1 MKRWLAGVVLAA
13 GAALVPSG
21 AVAGN
26 QETAER
32 IAAALAQSGHLH
44 RYQIAVLC
52 QDRTVWLHGNVA
64 NREQMDIAL
73 QVAFKSPE
81 VRRVVNRL
89 DVVTG
94 DGPQVALRP
103 KAAPT
108 RASRPIVADR
118 LMPLPELPAGKG
130 IDSTVGMSPLRLVAD
145 WSDAD
150 APPAPAT
157 VIAPARH
164 RRPSP

>member
-21 AVAGN
+21 AIAGN

-32 IAAALAQSGHLH
+32 IAATLAQSGHLH
-44 RYQIAVLC
+44 RYHIAVLC

-64 NREQMDIAL
+64 SQEQVNIAL
-73 QVAFKSPE
+73 QLAFKFPE

-94 DGPQVALRP
+94 DGPKVALRP
-103 KAAPT
+103 KATPT
-108 RASRPIVADR
+108 RASRPIEADR
-118 LMPLPELPAGKG
+118 LMPIPELPAGKG
-130 IDSTVGMSPLRLVAD
+130 IDSTVGMSTLRLVAD
-145 WSDAD
+145 WSTAD
-150 APPAPAT
+150 APPAPAS
-157 VIAPARH
+157 VSAPARH
-164 RRPSP
+164 RRSSP